1 LNIFLTV
8 FLSLSIIGSSIAAYF
23 DYRYPFS
30 SGKQVAEY
38 IEDNYEKDN
47 IVMVGYTSIDVC
59 TVSTYLEKDM
69 YLPQYRNFGRIVF
82 QNDVRIHSLESD
94 EIFSQA
100 FSFIN
105 QTDKVLVVINCNAI
119 KDANVPKRYLF
130 KKVDVEFDDSIVGYE
145 NFCLYES
152 CEFEKKL
159 LIINSNSYNNAEFQN
174 SKLSEDG
181 KEIIFEKSEGELK
194 ICKIPI
200 VIKASKD
207 YLISLE
213 IKKTKYLDSII
224 YFDLIGSNYDNPEQE
239 FIYDGKIYKGVK
251 SDYITV
257 VRIINS
263 GEIPAENDIYFRI
276 FTDTIREI
284 VIRNLEVY
292 EIN

>member
-1 LNIFLTV
+1 MEYLGICP
-8 FLSLSIIGSSIAAYF
+8 SSIQILLQPHSYKF
-23 DYRYPFS
+23 DH
-30 SGKQVAEY
+30 Q
-38 IEDNYEKDN
+38 
-47 IVMVGYTSIDVC
+47 
-59 TVSTYLEKDM
+59 
-69 YLPQYRNFGRIVF
+69 
-82 QNDVRIHSLESD
+82 
-94 EIFSQA
+94 
-100 FSFIN
+100 
-105 QTDKVLVVINCNAI
+105 
-119 KDANVPKRYLF
+119 
-130 KKVDVEFDDSIVGYE
+130 
-145 NFCLYES
+145 
-152 CEFEKKL
+152 

-174 SKLSEDG
+174 SKLSGDG

-200 VIKASKD
+200 VIKANKN

-292 EIN
+292 EIH